1 MSSQENQSD
10 ARHVASSDARIDAS
24 KMIDPFDI
32 SDFDD
37 AGVDLPE
44 RLRTPDSLIARLER
58 ASSELRMEGDNGIAQ
73 PPVVVPEFV
82 APAVQSLADTEEWRS
97 SSSLWSIV
105 IRAYADVRCER
116 SIDYVVADPEANI
129 LFLQRC
135 WELGAPASPF
145 ELNWILMNAR
155 KAGRVGELPRAK
167 RFSIPRERLDHFSF
181 AVDIAMRAV
190 QERLYYSEHRE
201 VSIDQVLCDPHLAR
215 EFDGFAKAIV
225 PEQESLACRWAI
237 MSLRKA
243 RRAFGPTCQMPTL
256 DNVGLLE
263 DVRVADLPRTCGT
276 YWVRTGDGSLFTGVA
291 TNLRVQIDQ
300 LVQRMGNRVVPPWV
314 KDVPAAK
321 PKIVI
326 CGTDNYES
334 GEVFR
339 AGVFKHAGSRL
350 NFWNGDFFG
359 TAA

>member
-1 MSSQENQSD
+1 MSPQENRPNARPVTGNDVNRD
-10 ARHVASSDARIDAS
+10 ADKILGS
-24 KMIDPFDI
+24 FDI
-32 SDFDD
+32 SDFDEC
-37 AGVDLPE
+37 GVDVPE

-58 ASSELRMEGDNGIAQ
+58 AASELRAETESSVAQPQVESPRLVTPSAQPVAEGDEYGIS
-73 PPVVVPEFV
+73 PK
-82 APAVQSLADTEEWRS
+82 
-97 SSSLWSIV
+97 LWSIV

-116 SIDYVVADPEANI
+116 SIDYMVADPEANL
-129 LFLQRC
+129 LFHQRC

-155 KAGRVGELPRAK
+155 KAGKLGALSRAK
-167 RFSIPRERLDHFSF
+167 RFSIPRERLDYFSF

-190 QERLYYSEHRE
+190 QEHLYYSEQRE
-201 VSIDQVLCDPHLAR
+201 ISIDQVLCDPHLAR
-215 EFDGFAKAIV
+215 EFDGYAKQIV
-225 PEQESLACRWAI
+225 PELASLECRWAI

-243 RRAFGPTCQMPTL
+243 RRTCAPTFKIPTL
-256 DNVGLLE
+256 DSPSLLE
-263 DVRVADLPRTCGT
+263 DVRVSDLPSTCGT

-300 LVQRMGNRVVPPWV
+300 LMQRMGSRVVPPWV
-314 KDVPAAK
+314 NDVPTTK
-321 PKIVI
+321 PKIVM
-326 CGTDNYES
+326 CGTGNYEA